1 MPRLLSIGYMII
13 AGNSDEGSAIVKA
26 ALSLSPRFE
35 TKNPTCSAYLPV
47 IFTELQP
54 VGPLIEIIDFEGRSL
69 LDQSHF

>member
-13 AGNSDEGSAIVKA
+13 AGNSDEGSAIVKV
-26 ALSLSPRFE
+26 SPSPRFE

-54 VGPLIEIIDFEGRSL
+54 VGLLIEIIDFEGRSL